1 MQEIKAYLTEIK
13 PKIITEL
20 NKARQSIL
28 VASAYFKDTDLA
40 NLLIEKANAGLSVDL
55 IISDSSINDKDNKV
69 DFDAI
74 KNAGINF
81 YRLGEEK
88 SKVMHHKFC
97 VIDLETLITGS
108 YNWTYGAINNQEN
121 IVILKDKNLAN
132 QYAER
137 FYELRNEIVPLGSIS
152 SEIDLKLLP
161 IELKLSLNKIF
172 VRKNDAIKIDWKAT
186 NADLITIN
194 GEEVEAN
201 GQKEINIFEDTQIVL
216 VGKNTETGKQLQKS
230 FLVKVAYHSKIKF
243 EVENDFLIR
252 SQFTFLNWDVENAKN
267 VIIEPHIGAVN
278 SKGKVK
284 INPSD
289 SIVYTLIA
297 TDFLGVET
305 KNEISIN
312 VYPTPVLER
321 LVVPSPTDIKIEAT
335 FETLS
340 HQIPSALNLNIV
352 KNRSFDFP
360 RLKSLNT
367 YYEQPKPTVKQLSET
382 LKVSTNDLYRSIG
395 EVENLKMLFF
405 DWLEKLFECKP
416 KMTEIIKTIRKHY
429 G

>member
-13 PKIITEL
+13 PIIIAEL
-20 NKARQSIL
+20 YKAQQSIL

-74 KNAGINF
+74 KNAGINY

-132 QYAER
+132 QYADR
-137 FYELRNEIVPLGSIS
+137 FYELRNEIVPNLIS
-152 SEIDLKLLP
+152 SEIELNLLP
-161 IELKLSLNKIF
+161 IELKLSLNKIL

-194 GEEVEAN
+194 GEEVGAN

-230 FLVKVAYHSKIKF
+230 FLVKVAYPSKIKF
-243 EVENDFLIR
+243 EVENSFLIR
-252 SQFTFLNWDVENAKN
+252 SQSTCLNWIVENAEK
-267 VIIEPHIGAVN
+267 VIISPKIGEVKSIGNA
-278 SKGKVK
+278 K
-284 INPSD
+284 INPSE
-289 SIVYTLIA
+289 SVVYTLVAI
-297 TDFLGVET
+297 DLLGFET
-305 KNEISIN
+305 KKEVSIN
-312 VYPTPVLER
+312 VYPTPILEHIQI
-321 LVVPSPTDIKIEAT
+321 PTPVDIRIEAV

-340 HQIPSALNLNIV
+340 HQIPSTLNFKIS
-352 KNRSFDFP
+352 KNGIFDFP
-360 RLKSLNT
+360 KLQTLNT
-367 YYEQPKPTVKQLSET
+367 AYEQPKPTIKQLSET

-395 EVENLKMLFF
+395 EVENFKMRLF
-405 DWLEKLFECKP
+405 DWLEKRFVNNSKI
-416 KMTEIIKTIRKHY
+416 TEVIKTIRKHY